1 MEKYYKRLIV
11 FLFKNNYIDD
21 IELYEY
27 SIKILL
33 RGFFGAFIILFIGIM
48 LGMESETVVFLGTF
62 LLIRKFS
69 GGFHFNKYI
78 NCFISSNLCLLIVL
92 LFIKFIKKSN
102 GVECIFD
109 IILILSS
116 ISICLF
122 APMDNK
128 NKKITRKQKF
138 IFKIVSLMILSVYL
152 LIITHCLTNENLI
165 YKYVI
170 GSSII
175 LTGLLLCI
183 GQVVR
188 IIRRK
193 EIC

>member
-11 FLFKNNYIDD
+11 FLFENNYIDD

-33 RGFFGAFIILFIGIM
+33 RGFFGAFIILFIGTM

-92 LFIKFIKKSN
+92 LFIKFIKKNN
-102 GVECIFD
+102 GVEC
-109 IILILSS
+109 
-116 ISICLF
+116 ICLF

-138 IFKIVSLMILSVYL
+138 IFKMVSLMILAIYL
-152 LIITHCLTNENLI
+152 LIITHGLTNENLI

>member
-1 MEKYYKRLIV
+1 MFINSFVVYKI
-11 FLFKNNYIDD
+11 Y
-21 IELYEY
+21 
-27 SIKILL
+27 
-33 RGFFGAFIILFIGIM
+33 
-48 LGMESETVVFLGTF
+48 
-62 LLIRKFS
+62 
-69 GGFHFNKYI
+69 
-78 NCFISSNLCLLIVL
+78 
-92 LFIKFIKKSN
+92 KKSN

-138 IFKIVSLMILSVYL
+138 IFKMVSLMILAIYL
-152 LIITHCLTNENLI
+152 LIITHGLTNENLI

-175 LTGLLLCI
+175 ITGLLLCI